1 MEHDSGSDAIVP
13 ENGASGLGKPNKDW
27 SEQRRVLWKSHAS
40 KLQEADK
47 AMYIALH
54 DELEDP
60 KSVHWARYYRHQHR
74 HPNDLIQL
82 ASQAGHSWH
91 SAQNG
96 ERRHGFL
103 EETSSLAQ
111 EPSTKLCDQS
121 VRQHHGYFNVAKGE
135 KASDSKHDSKSYFY
149 WLFEARKSP
158 GTAPLILWLQG
169 GPGCS
174 SMAAVLNENGP
185 CTVDSK
191 GEATQPNQFGWNE
204 NANLMFIDQPAG
216 VGFSTGTKD
225 EMDKSEAEV
234 SDDMYHFLQEMM
246 KAHPEYHKNDLY
258 IFGESFA
265 GHYVPAAAHRI
276 FTGNQE
282 ARPDLEYIALRG
294 FGIGNGLTDPE
305 IQYQSYPEMA
315 FKPPEGIPPAVS
327 LKVYEEMK
335 EALPLCTE
343 AIRNCK
349 EDAAACKQAM
359 LNCNIALLTPVTD
372 TGVNVYDLRKKCLR
386 PPGHCYHTANIGTY
400 LNSHRVKT
408 TLKVKQAWTECN
420 SAAHQNLMGDWL
432 KNYERHIPTM
442 LKNGHTALIYAGDA
456 DYMCNWLGNQK
467 WTQAMKW
474 HGQKGYLK
482 APDLTWK
489 VNGEV
494 RGTVRHSDGLTFV
507 RIHDAG
513 HMVPRDAP
521 GASLAMLQQY
531 LAHQTLI
538 VEA

>member
-1 MEHDSGSDAIVP
+1 M
-13 ENGASGLGKPNKDW
+13 
-27 SEQRRVLWKSHAS
+27 
-40 KLQEADK
+40 
-47 AMYIALH
+47 
-54 DELEDP
+54 
-60 KSVHWARYYRHQHR
+60 
-74 HPNDLIQL
+74 
-82 ASQAGHSWH
+82 
-91 SAQNG
+91 
-96 ERRHGFL
+96 
-103 EETSSLAQ
+103 
-111 EPSTKLCDQS
+111 
-121 VRQHHGYFNVAKGE
+121 
-135 KASDSKHDSKSYFY
+135 
-149 WLFEARKSP
+149 
-158 GTAPLILWLQG
+158 
-169 GPGCS
+169 
-174 SMAAVLNENGP
+174 
-185 CTVDSK
+185 
-191 GEATQPNQFGWNE
+191 
-204 NANLMFIDQPAG
+204 
-216 VGFSTGTKD
+216 
-225 EMDKSEAEV
+225 
-234 SDDMYHFLQEMM
+234 
-246 KAHPEYHKNDLY
+246 
-258 IFGESFA
+258 
-265 GHYVPAAAHRI
+265 
-276 FTGNQE
+276 
-282 ARPDLEYIALRG
+282 
-294 FGIGNGLTDPE
+294 
-305 IQYQSYPEMA
+305 
-315 FKPPEGIPPAVS
+315 
-327 LKVYEEMK
+327 
-335 EALPLCTE
+335 CTE

-349 EDAAACKQAM
+349 VHTALVCTIGLHTALVCTLHWSAPLVCIPPKCRVYMVLAVMPPLHLYPFLFFACICVCASASVPATSIVPAWVPLNIAQALCCWQEDAAACKQAM